1 MRVRERYTIYEL
13 IEKVNK
19 QELVCS
25 PFKEGF
31 TWGLQEIENLWD
43 SLFDG
48 YGINTFSFWDIADM
62 SLEVRQSY
70 YFSGVLVD
78 GVFGEFNNNIVPYNI
93 SRGKEQTKQVVIDGN
108 LRLNA
113 LYLVL
118 QGYLMQKTDETVP
131 SMQPMVV
138 SLTRKNMQDTGKS
151 FEVKF
156 SERQEIVSSNYF
168 ELKRILDYKGKTKE
182 EFKEI
187 IEKGILR
194 RISMKERDYAK
205 EVLLRL
211 YYLVYEM
218 PLNVVVHKLNN
229 LQEFIKEYR
238 RYNPSVKEYD
248 LIVSYL
254 KKYWGNIALYLG
266 NTRKDIKWL
275 QNIDKYFVLN
285 TWLQCKGYEKDY
297 LFEKGVIKE
306 LKQEKEKYRKV
317 LLELGAT
324 LKQVRMDIPYIFKHT
339 SLLEVLTVV
348 IYHNIDNWKKEKE
361 RFISSLE
368 VFIFR
373 YIYENVLN
381 TYPSYFLKTNLF
393 QAYRQEYIIDCL
405 KQVNFSLESDLFKKH
420 WGIEEELKV
429 KLLDELR
436 GMILSV
442 KEREE
447 IEFLIYLLTKE
458 HRELGKNYLCVQVHP
473 EENYQRGKL
482 VGIDESVWMY
492 YFERKTELINLGVY
506 EETYDNLFVY
516 YNNLESEEEQNRFKK
531 LMLIPNDFYEF
542 ESMENFYESRL
553 ELLVEKC
560 LKQLGIE
567 L

>member
-48 YGINTFSFWDIADM
+48 YGINTFSFWDVADM

-78 GVFGEFNNNIVPYNI
+78 GVFGEFNNIVPYNI

-168 ELKRILDYKGKTKE
+168 ELKRILDYKGKTKK
-182 EFKEI
+182 EFEEI

-229 LQEFIKEYR
+229 LQKFIKEYR
-238 RYNPSVKEYD
+238 RYNRSVKEYD
-248 LIVSYL
+248 LVVGYL
-254 KKYWGNIALYLG
+254 KKYWGNIDSYLG

-317 LLELGAT
+317 LLELGVT

>member
-48 YGINTFSFWDIADM
+48 YGINTFSFWDVADM

-78 GVFGEFNNNIVPYNI
+78 GVFGEFNNIVPYNI

-168 ELKRILDYKGKTKE
+168 ELKRILDYKGKTKK
-182 EFKEI
+182 EFEEI

-229 LQEFIKEYR
+229 LQKFIKEYR
-238 RYNPSVKEYD
+238 RYNPSIKEYD
-248 LIVSYL
+248 LVVGYL
-254 KKYWGNIALYLG
+254 KKYWGNIDSYLG

-317 LLELGAT
+317 LLELGVT